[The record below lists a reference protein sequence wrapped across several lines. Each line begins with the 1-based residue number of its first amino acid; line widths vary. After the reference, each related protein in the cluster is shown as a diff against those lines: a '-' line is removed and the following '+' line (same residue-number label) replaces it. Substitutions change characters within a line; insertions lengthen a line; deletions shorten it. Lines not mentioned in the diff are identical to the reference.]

1 MRNWLAEPPFFAY
14 VLLLAGAILAPLAGI
29 FLDRPVPSRDGK
41 KAKKS
46 SFRKVMLAIGAVAA
60 VLLIALR
67 VCDYYLEGD
76 REQIV
81 RKLKLM
87 SDGVRE
93 RNMNKVFEH
102 VSESFHYNTAKKAD
116 LRASADS
123 AIQFGRITSIP
134 LGSVNVDPIPSG
146 GTTAIAHFVFTLKG
160 ASVDMPLRCRAH
172 FTRDPDNEWRLKTFQ
187 VFPATGESD
196 EYTVP
201 GL

>member
-41 KAKKS
+41 KAQKS

-60 VLLIALR
+60 FLLIALR

-102 VSESFHYNTAKKAD
+102 VSESFHYNTTKKAD
-116 LRASADS
+116 LRARAGHRQHADR
-123 AIQFGRITSIP
+123 AVQ
-134 LGSVNVDPIPSG
+134 
-146 GTTAIAHFVFTLKG
+146 G
-160 ASVDMPLRCRAH
+160 A
-172 FTRDPDNEWRLKTFQ
+172 DPD
-187 VFPATGESD
+187 ES
-196 EYTVP
+196 
-201 GL
+201 